1 MSHDLVLS
9 LQRQNRLL
17 KGALALGGTALL
29 LALSVAAK
37 PARTRFAELDVERL
51 NIVSK
56 EGRNELVIA
65 NHRRLPGVVMDGKQL
80 PDHRAMPG
88 LIFYNQAGDECGGLV
103 WKGNLGADGKPES
116 GMHLSMDRFGG
127 DQQLALG
134 HYEEQGRMNTG
145 LNIYDRGLSKD
156 YTPLYEA
163 MAKAPEGPEKEKLKA
178 QWIAAGGPQTSRLFV
193 GRTGGD
199 SSAVILADK
208 QGHAR
213 IMMLVAPDGTPSLRF
228 LNEKGEVVQRFPEAK
243 ADGKQ

>member
-1 MSHDLVLS
+1 MSQDLVLS

-17 KGALALGGTALL
+17 KAGLALGATLGLL
-29 LALSVAAK
+29 VAAK

-51 NIVSK
+51 NIVSA

-65 NHRRLPGVVMDGKQL
+65 NHGRLPGVVVDGKSH

-103 WKGNLGADGKPES
+103 WKGNLGKDGKPES

-134 HYEEQGRMNTG
+134 HYEEGGGMNTG
-145 LNIYDRGLSKD
+145 LNIYDRGLNKD
-156 YTPLYEA
+156 YAPLFDA
-163 MAKAPEGPEKEKLKA
+163 WQKAPEGPEKEQLKA
-178 QWIAAGGPQTSRLFV
+178 KWIAAGGRQTPRLFA

-208 QGHAR
+208 QGHPR
-213 IMMLVAPDGTPSLRF
+213 IMMLVEPNGTPSLRF
-228 LNEKGEVVQRFPEAK
+228 FNEKGEVVQRFPEAK
-243 ADGKQ
+243 PEAPQMK

>member
-51 NIVSK
+51 NILSADGK
-56 EGRNELVIA
+56 TELVIA
-65 NHRRLPGVVMDGKQL
+65 NHQRLPKAVVDGK
-80 PDHRAMPG
+80 PAAEDRAMPG
-88 LIFYNQAGDECGGLV
+88 LIFYNQAGDECGGLI
-103 WKGNLGADGKPES
+103 WKGELGKDGKPTS

-134 HYEEQGRMNTG
+134 HYEEGGGMNTG
-145 LNIYDRGLSKD
+145 LNIYDRGLHKD
-156 YTPLYEA
+156 YAPLFEA
-163 MAKAPEGPEKEKLKA
+163 LQKAPEGPEKEKLRQ
-178 QWIAAGGPQTSRLFV
+178 QWIAAGGPQAQRVFV

-199 SSAVILADK
+199 SSAVMLGDK
-208 QGHAR
+208 QGHPR
-213 IMMLVAPDGTPSLRF
+213 IMMLVKPDGTPLLRF
-228 LNEKGEVVQRFPEAK
+228 LNEKGEVIQSFPEARK
-243 ADGKQ
+243 

>member
-37 PARTRFAELDVERL
+37 PARTRFAEIDVERL
-51 NIVSK
+51 NILSA
-56 EGRNELVIA
+56 EGKTELVIS
-65 NHRRLPGVVMDGKQL
+65 NHQRLPKAVVDGK
-80 PDHRAMPG
+80 PAPEDRAMPG
-88 LIFYNQAGDECGGLV
+88 LIFYNPTGDECGGLV
-103 WKGNLGADGKPES
+103 WKGNLSPDGKPDS

-134 HYEEQGRMNTG
+134 HYEAEGRMNTG
-145 LNIYDRGLSKD
+145 LNIYDRGLHKD
-156 YTPLYEA
+156 YAPLYDA
-163 MAKAPEGPEKEKLKA
+163 WQKAPEGPEKEQLKA
-178 QWIAAGGPQTSRLFV
+178 KWVAAGGPQTSRLFV

-213 IMMLVAPDGTPSLRF
+213 IMMLVQPDGTPSLRF
-228 LNEKGEVVQRFPEAK
+228 LNEKGEVVQRFPEVQK
-243 ADGKQ
+243 

>member
-9 LQRQNRLL
+9 LQHQNRLL

-37 PARTRFAELDVERL
+37 PARTRFAELEVERL
-51 NIVSK
+51 NLVSTDGK
-56 EGRNELVIA
+56 TELVIA
-65 NHRRLPGVVMDGKQL
+65 NHQRLPKAVVDGKAVTE
-80 PDHRAMPG
+80 DRGMPG

-103 WKGNLGADGKPES
+103 WKGNLGPDGKPES

-134 HYEEQGRMNTG
+134 HYEEAGRMNTG
-145 LNIYDRGLSKD
+145 LNIYDRGLNKA
-156 YTPLYEA
+156 YGPLFEA
-163 MAKAPEGPEKEKLKA
+163 MEKAPEGPEKEKLKA
-178 QWIAAGGPQTSRLFV
+178 QWLAAGGRQTSRLFV

-208 QGHAR
+208 QGKAR
-213 IMMLVAPDGTPSLRF
+213 IMMLVKPDGTPSLRF
-228 LNEKGEVVQRFPEAK
+228 LDEKGEVVQSFPEAK
-243 ADGKQ
+243 K